1 MLALSR
7 VQASQLVQLRQLID
21 IAGSA
26 KEIIDNA
33 HNLDDIIPGATPQLK
48 AAIGDKETIELAEK
62 EMEFIEKNNIKLL
75 LITDDNYPYR
85 LKECP
90 DAPLVLQSMG
100 NADLNARHIVS
111 IVGTRHATEYGKRV
125 CESFVTELAH
135 YIPGTLI
142 VSGLAYGIDICAH
155 RAALEAGLP
164 TIGVLAHGLD
174 QIYPGTHR
182 ITARNMLEKGGL
194 LTEFMSKT
202 NPLKQFFVQRNRIVA
217 GMSDATV
224 VIESA
229 ARGGSLITASLAS
242 SYARDCFTFPGRVY
256 DQYSQGCNELVAH
269 NKAALIT
276 CADDFIKAMNWE
288 AKNNKKKKLGTQTEL
303 FPELTSEEKAIIT
316 ALRNSDEGLQINQM
330 VIMLD
335 KPINEL
341 LPLLFEMEMK
351 GYIKAVAGGCYR
363 AMML

>member
-7 VQASQLVQLRQLID
+7 VQASQLVQLRQLIEL
-21 IAGSA
+21 AGSA
-26 KEIIDNA
+26 KEIMDNVA
-33 HNLDDIIPGATPQLK
+33 HLEDILPGTTPQLK
-48 AAIGDKETIELAEK
+48 GALADSSLIEMAER
-62 EMEFIEKNNIKLL
+62 EMEFIEKNNIR
-75 LITDDNYPYR
+75 LILINDRDYPYR
-85 LKECP
+85 LKECA

-100 NADLNARHIVS
+100 NADLNAKHIVS

-135 YIPGTLI
+135 SIPDTLI
-142 VSGLAYGIDICAH
+142 ISGLAYGIDICAH

-202 NPLKQFFVQRNRIVA
+202 NPLKQFFIQRNRIVA

-288 AKNNKKKKLGTQTEL
+288 AKNNKKKKQGIQTEL
-303 FPELTSEEKAIIT
+303 FPELTSEEMAIIT

-351 GYIKAVAGGCYR
+351 GYIKAVAGGSYR
-363 AMML
+363 ALTP